1 MKVLV
6 ADDNEDVRF
15 MMSTLLE
22 FRGWVV
28 HTATSGQEALDL
40 LAAEDY
46 DAAVLDQTMPP
57 LSGLEVAGL
66 RRDAG
71 DETPFVLW
79 TGWSSELDRDEI
91 ARLRVIVM
99 NKSDVNRLPAMLE
112 SLAADAALRERLS

>member
-28 HTATSGQEALDL
+28 HTATSGQEALTL
-40 LAAEDY
+40 LGADHY

-57 LSGLEVAGL
+57 LSGLEVASI

-71 DETPFVLW
+71 DQTPFVLW
-79 TGWSSELDRDEI
+79 TGWTSELDRDEI
-91 ARLRVIVM
+91 TRCRVVVM
-99 NKSDVNRLPAMLE
+99 DKSDVNRLPAMLE
-112 SLAADAALRERLS
+112 SLAAGNASR

>member
-15 MMSTLLE
+15 MMSTLLQ

-40 LAAEDY
+40 LGSDDY

-66 RRDAG
+66 RRAAG
-71 DETPFVLW
+71 DDTPFVLW

-91 ARLRVIVM
+91 TRCGVIVM
-99 NKSDVNRLPAMLE
+99 DKSDVNRLPAMLE
-112 SLAADAALRERLS
+112 ALAAGTASR